1 MLFLGHLIVFLSCTG
16 LSMAKHRDK
25 KYDSALDT
33 TPLGLSTDQLIFRMK
48 AEEFQAR
55 RTARIGEPGLI
66 WNLDGC
72 KGEADRPFGWDCK
85 FTHTNTYKVSTYYV
99 VCADI
104 TSPQENKKRID
115 KVFQE
120 DMFRQCKIEEGSQD
134 ACHLTASVYH
144 RNARTFDRRSL
155 TGRLDLASLEKS
167 DNVD

>member
-1 MLFLGHLIVFLSCTG
+1 
-16 LSMAKHRDK
+16 MAKHRDK

-72 KGEADRPFGWDCK
+72 KGEADRPFGWDFKDACDRHDFAYK
-85 FTHTNTYKVSTYYV
+85 NYKAQGRFTS
-99 VCADI
+99 
-104 TSPQENKKRID
+104 ENKKRID